1 MKPIIKAEIE
11 RDLAEGT
18 VAIYVIG
25 FHFPS
30 PFGSA
35 FHSRAGT
42 SFKDCS
48 WVEWKNNSDWFNLQR
63 FGHHWSLCQS
73 PFPSHQRAVPNKLSG
88 ISSLRWRLILKDKI
102 SFLKPM
108 ETRYGISFL
117 TSDVL
122 KTMKHTVFGKRNWY
136 LSL

>member
-63 FGHHWSLCQS
+63 FWSVLFHSFVESRIFDQHSQS
-73 PFPSHQRAVPNKLSG
+73 TWNMPQL
-88 ISSLRWRLILKDKI
+88 LI
-102 SFLKPM
+102 F
-108 ETRYGISFL
+108 
-117 TSDVL
+117 
-122 KTMKHTVFGKRNWY
+122 
-136 LSL
+136 